1 MSSPLTKA
9 ARQPLEINSTLTFR
23 ARMNNSLVYM
33 MGKQKDIGRTHVI
46 YGVNVTKCIN
56 AHFIW
61 FWTDKWAD

>member
-1 MSSPLTKA
+1 
-9 ARQPLEINSTLTFR
+9 
-23 ARMNNSLVYM
+23 M